1 MSSKFYLYK
10 GKGRRAE
17 GGHTWVY
24 TDEIEEYDG
33 EYTNGDIVDVYN
45 FRHEFI
51 GKGFIN
57 DISKITIRI
66 LTRDINEDFD

>member
-17 GGHTWVY
+17 GGNAWIY

-33 EYTNGDIVDVYN
+33 EYTNGDIVEIYN

-57 DISKITIRI
+57 DLSKITIRI
-66 LTRDINEDFD
+66 LTSKNI